1 MNLEE
6 LKKKMDEEHYIYDDT
21 LSTVLYV
28 ALQLGRP
35 LLIEG
40 AAGVGKTEVAKVM
53 AAALDR
59 ELVRLQCYEGLDESK
74 ALYEWNY
81 QKQLLSIQVNMNA
94 QDREALTRSLFSD
107 EYLLERPL
115 LKSIRS
121 EKPVVLLIDEI
132 DKADEE
138 FEAFLLELLSE
149 MQVTI
154 PEVGTIRANSVPF
167 VVLTSNRARPLS
179 EALRRRCAYLYIE
192 YPDMEKELAILRA
205 KLPHVDD
212 RLCAQVALAVQKLRS
227 NEVILKKPSIA
238 ETLDWAAALD
248 ALGIRELTPD
258 ALRKTAGFVLK
269 NNEDMAALARQT
281 ADKLDAMGIK
291 FKVVNVVDL
300 VKLQSAK
307 ENNEALSDEEF
318 AELFTEDKPVLF
330 AYHSYAR
337 DVRGLIYDRPNHD
350 NFNVHGY
357 EEQGSTTTPYDMVR
371 VNNIDRYELQAEAL
385 RMIDA
390 DKYADKINELEAFR
404 QEAFQFAVDNG
415 YDHPDYTDW
424 VYSGVNTNKQGA
436 VSATAATAG
445 DNE

>member
-6 LKKKMDEEHYIYDDT
+6 LKRKMDKEHYIYDDT

-258 ALRKTAGFVLK
+258 VLRKTAGFVLK
-269 NNEDMAALARQT
+269 NNEDMAAL
-281 ADKLDAMGIK
+281 DAEEMGGCHCGGC
-291 FKVVNVVDL
+291 
-300 VKLQSAK
+300 
-307 ENNEALSDEEF
+307 EG
-318 AELFTEDKPVLF
+318 
-330 AYHSYAR
+330 H
-337 DVRGLIYDRPNHD
+337 H
-350 NFNVHGY
+350 HG
-357 EEQGSTTTPYDMVR
+357 
-371 VNNIDRYELQAEAL
+371 
-385 RMIDA
+385 
-390 DKYADKINELEAFR
+390 
-404 QEAFQFAVDNG
+404 
-415 YDHPDYTDW
+415 
-424 VYSGVNTNKQGA
+424 
-436 VSATAATAG
+436 
-445 DNE
+445 